1 MDVTCW
7 RGDGGERKM
16 KKAVCFIGGVGGGGG
31 HSLCRVGNAIKYSD
45 LRPV

>member
-16 KKAVCFIGGVGGGGG
+16 KKAVCFIVGGGGG
-31 HSLCRVGNAIKYSD
+31 HSLYRVGNAIKYSD